1 MLFDSIIIGP
11 IISRRLG
18 RSLGV
23 NLLHQKAKI
32 CSFDC
37 IYCECGFNFQS
48 KDGYQPKRDEIRKA
62 LEEKMIELHNAGE
75 GIDVI
80 TFAGNGEPTTHSQF
94 PQIIDDTIELR
105 NKYFPEA
112 KVSVLSNATMIWREE
127 WRTAL
132 LKVDN
137 NIQKLDSA
145 IDSTIKHINQPQS
158 PKFNAKDVINDLAKF
173 NGEVII
179 QTLFFRGEYNGNV
192 IDNTTEEE
200 VNAWLEA
207 LKIIKPKEVMLYSLD
222 RPAPAK
228 GLIKM
233 EYDELR
239 KIADKVEALGFKTQ
253 VTK

>member
-48 KDGYQPKRDEIRKA
+48 KEGYQPKRDEVYKA
-62 LEEKMIELHNAGE
+62 LEKKIIELHEAGE

-105 NKYFPEA
+105 NRYFPEA

-145 IDSTIKHINQPQS
+145 IDHTITLINQPQS
-158 PKFNAKDVINDLAKF
+158 KKFNTKNLIEDLAKF
-173 NGEVII
+173 NGEVVI
-179 QTLFFRGEYNGNV
+179 QTLFLRGEYNENI

-200 VNAWLEA
+200 VSAWLNA
-207 LKIIKPKEVMLYSLD
+207 LKIIQPKEVMLYSLD

-228 GLIKM
+228 GLIKV

-239 KIADKVEALGFKTQ
+239 TIADRVEALGIKTQ